1 MAADEEVLTGETPTG
16 AVELGPLSKALGYA
30 LRRAQ
35 VAVFQDFHRS
45 MASLDLRPAQ
55 YSVLHVIGYNPGL
68 RPSQAAEALG
78 ITRTNFVPLLD
89 ELERHGLVERA
100 RDQKDR
106 RTVALRLTEDGEAL
120 LRRAARR
127 VRAHEK
133 RMAERLEPGGAE
145 QLLRLLERLAEGE

>member
-1 MAADEEVLTGETPTG
+1 MADDEEAPTG

-35 VAVFQDFHRS
+35 VAVFQDFHRA
-45 MASLDLRPAQ
+45 MAALDLRPAQ
-55 YSVLHVIGYNPGL
+55 YSVLHVIGLNPGL

-78 ITRTNFVPLLD
+78 IQRTNFVPLLD

-100 RDQKDR
+100 RDPDDKR
-106 RTVALRLTEDGEAL
+106 AVALRLTGDGEAL
-120 LRRAARR
+120 LRRATRR

-133 RMAERLEPGGAE
+133 RMTERLEPGGADH
-145 QLLRLLERLAEGE
+145 LLRLLDQLAAGE